1 MIYKMEKSFNYVVV
15 VLVDDVQETKF
26 FGNKQEAF
34 NFANEY
40 DFYDMYERVQ
50 NANEMT
56 VSQFVRSN
64 MMTENIEI
72 YSKSGLVTK
81 GSKEEGYS
89 SIFANSTLM
98 RCKIFK
104 YELVD
109 GVSIL
114 FV

>member
-1 MIYKMEKSFNYVVV
+1 MEKCFNYVVV

-26 FGNKQEAF
+26 FENKQEAF

-40 DFYDMYERVQ
+40 DYYDMYERVQ

-72 YSKSGLVTK
+72 YSRSVLVTK
-81 GSKEEGYS
+81 GSKEKGYS

-98 RCKIFK
+98 NCKIFK
-104 YELVD
+104 YELVN

-114 FV
+114 NV